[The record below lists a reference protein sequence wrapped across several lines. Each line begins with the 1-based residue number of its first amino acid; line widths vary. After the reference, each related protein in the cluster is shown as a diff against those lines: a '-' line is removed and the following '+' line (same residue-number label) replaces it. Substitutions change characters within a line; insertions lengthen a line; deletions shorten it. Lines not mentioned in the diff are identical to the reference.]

1 MYFKKER
8 IPEMF
13 KRLKGQRGFT
23 LIELMIVIA
32 VIAILA
38 TVLIPRSGLVQE
50 TAKEAGIEANAL
62 QIEATVNGMIHRYPV
77 SKVADFRTALKGKIG
92 AKLTN
97 PITGST
103 TVQHDESTQII
114 ALTDASVIVTDREAP
129 VSAAAGKGVVW
140 VQILNDSGTTVNITP
155 YDAAGNKLETTI
167 VKRVN

>member
-1 MYFKKER
+1 
-8 IPEMF
+8 MF

-38 TVLIPRSGLVQE
+38 TVLIPRSGLVRE

-77 SKVADFRTALKGKIG
+77 AQLPAFRSALASKITANP
-92 AKLTN
+92 LTN
-97 PITGST
+97 PITG
-103 TVQHDESTQII
+103 
-114 ALTDASVIVTDREAP
+114 LTAVENKLNAVAADGATKAVVITD
-129 VSAAAGKGVVW
+129 VAAVDSHADLKGVVW

>member
-1 MYFKKER
+1 
-8 IPEMF
+8 MF

-62 QIEATVNGMIHRYPV
+62 QIEATVYGMIQRYPAA
-77 SKVADFRTALKGKIG
+77 KVADFRTALNGKIG
-92 AKLTN
+92 TNLTN

-103 TVQHDESTQII
+103 AVLYNESSQIL
-114 ALTDASVIVTDREAP
+114 ALANASVIITNVAAP
-129 VSAAAGKGVVW
+129 ASSVDGKGVVW
-140 VQILNDSGTTVNITP
+140 VQIFAVSSVTTVVITP
-155 YDAAGNKLETTI
+155 YDAAGNKLPETT
-167 VKRVN
+167 VTRMN